1 MTRYL
6 RLFGNQ
12 LKSAEK
18 QEPYG
23 LTHVAK
29 CPAGEEETV
38 IAAEYAKRVGPGCK
52 LERIKKSPNNRDYRA
67 V

>member
-29 CPAGEEETV
+29 CPAGEEET
-38 IAAEYAKRVGPGCK
+38 EGHRS
-52 LERIKKSPNNRDYRA
+52 RIR
-67 V
+67 